1 MLHNPMY
8 SVDVSGDS
16 RFPIDRDRVRR
27 TVAKVLTKFGV
38 EGATAV
44 SVRIVGDRKMRQLNQ
59 RFRKKKGTADVLSF
73 ATEELDSGRS
83 SGSLNGAGFV
93 YPEQEAFPLGDVV
106 ISYPRARLAA
116 AERDVFVDDE
126 IETLVEHGVKNLLG
140 RNP

>member
-1 MLHNPMY
+1 MY
-8 SVDVSGDS
+8 SVDISGDS

-27 TVAKVLTKFGV
+27 TVAKVLKKFGV

-44 SVRIVGDRKMRQLNQ
+44 SVRIVGDRKMKQLNE

-73 ATEELDSGRS
+73 ATEEIGSRHNSDSLS
-83 SGSLNGAGFV
+83 GAGFV
-93 YPEQEAFPLGDVV
+93 YPEKEAFPLGDVV

-140 RNP
+140 QHPQN